1 MLNEKQILKLLDNVI
16 KKVEIASSYV
26 RFAFDSY
33 TTFNDVVAKG
43 KADFVTQSDIKTQ
56 EILINEL
63 SPLIKN
69 ADILAEEGNIS
80 LLQEG
85 KWEYQWVI
93 DPIDGTSNFIH
104 KFPFVGISVALRHC
118 EQGPVLGVISN
129 VILRDVYYATKG
141 QGAYKNGKRLAVSRK
156 DNLRSSFLAT
166 GFPFRHPEIIP
177 RYAKLFEAVI
187 SKVTGLRRA
196 GSAAID
202 LALTAEGIFDGFFE
216 YGLKPWDVAAGIL
229 MVNEAGGKV
238 TGFSDNQNPLFD
250 GRIIATNG
258 IIHKYLQEEILR
270 IFNE

>member
-1 MLNEKQILKLLDNVI
+1 MNGDKLETRLLDSVI

-33 TTFNDVVAKG
+33 STFNDIVVKG

-63 SPLIKN
+63 SPLIED

-80 LLQEG
+80 LMDDG

-104 KFPFVGISVALRHC
+104 KFPFVGISVALRHF
-118 EQGPVLGVISN
+118 ERGIVLGVISS
-129 VILRDVYYATKG
+129 VMLRDIYYATLG
-141 QGAYKNGKRLAVSRK
+141 HGAYKNGKRLAVSNK
-156 DNLRSSFLAT
+156 ENFPSAFLAT

-177 RYAKLFEAVI
+177 KYARLFESMI
-187 SKVTGLRRA
+187 GKVTGLRRA
-196 GSAAID
+196 GSAALD
-202 LALTAEGIFDGFFE
+202 LAMTAEGIFDGFFE

-238 TGFSDNQNPLFD
+238 TGFSENQNPLFD
-250 GRIIATNG
+250 ARIIASNNN
-258 IIHKYLQEEILR
+258 IHKYLQEEILS
-270 IFNE
+270 IFDE